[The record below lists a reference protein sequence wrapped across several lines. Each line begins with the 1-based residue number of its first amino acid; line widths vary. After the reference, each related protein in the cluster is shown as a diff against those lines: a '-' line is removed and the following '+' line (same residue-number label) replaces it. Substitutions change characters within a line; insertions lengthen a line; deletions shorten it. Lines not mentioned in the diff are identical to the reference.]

1 MHADCKNVIDE
12 YISKEQT
19 AYIKERYIGTNERLI
34 LNIFEYYEKNNQ

>member
-19 AYIKERYIGTNERLI
+19 AYIKERCIGTNERLI